1 MPKDMPKNVGFHCIS
16 VDFAR
21 QQKNSRSMQP
31 TVYSVFYS
39 LVWTSLDKTLG
50 EIWSARE
57 DLNLR
62 PPTPHDTAYKA
73 LKAAPLLVARG
84 VCMYKQTVLFR
95 QNLLYI
101 HQRVRG

>member
-1 MPKDMPKNVGFHCIS
+1 MPKNVGFHCIS

-62 PPTPHDTAYKA
+62 PPTPHDGA
-73 LKAAPLLVARG
+73 LPGCATCR
-84 VCMYKQTVLFR
+84 
-95 QNLLYI
+95 
-101 HQRVRG
+101 RVGNNITRSPGECKRVTRD

>member
-57 DLNLR
+57 NLNLR
-62 PPTPHDTAYKA
+62 PPTPRNNG
-73 LKAAPLLVARG
+73 LSS
-84 VCMYKQTVLFR
+84 
-95 QNLLYI
+95 
-101 HQRVRG
+101 